1 MRRER
6 KYVTLRPMCGIVGY
20 AGARPALNIVLDGLR
35 RLEYRG
41 YDSAGV
47 AVINGADLVACKR
60 AGKLANLEKAVAE
73 LAGTGDDHGLATGT
87 TGIGHTR
94 WATHGGPTDRNAH
107 PHRSTDGRIAVIHN
121 GIIENFAALRAELEA
136 AGVEFASDTDTECAA
151 HLLSAELAAISPG
164 PSFGE
169 TGPSGRPDSPVS
181 PELGPGGG
189 ALAEAMRRVCRRLA
203 GAFTLLA
210 VDARAPGV
218 VVGARRDSP
227 LVVGKGGGENYLASD
242 VSAFIAHTR
251 EAVELG
257 QDQVV
262 TITPDSIEI
271 TDFDG
276 RPATGRAYH
285 IDWDA
290 SAAEKGGYDYFMLK
304 EIAEQPRA
312 VADTLRGRF
321 TEAGEI
327 ALDEVRLT
335 DQDLRNVDK
344 VFVVAC
350 GTAYHAGLV
359 AKYAIEHWTRLPCE
373 VELASEFRYRD
384 PVLDRSTLV
393 VAISQSGETMDT
405 LMALRHAKEQKARVL
420 AICNTNGSTIPRESD
435 AVLYTHAGPEIAVA
449 STKAFLTQLVACYLV
464 GLHLAQVRGV
474 KFADEV
480 AAVVAQ
486 LRAMSGSVEAVL
498 ETMEPVRALARSL
511 AEARSVLFIGRHV
524 GYPVALEGALKLKEL
539 AYMHAEGFAAGE
551 LKHGPIALIDAGTP
565 VVCVVPSPA
574 GRGVLHDKI
583 VSNVQEVRARG
594 ARTIVIAEE
603 GDDAVVPYAD
613 HLIRVP
619 ATPTLL
625 SPLVTTVPL
634 QVLACEIAAT
644 RGHDVD
650 QPRNLAKSVTVE

>member
-1 MRRER
+1 MTRER
-6 KYVTLRPMCGIVGY
+6 LSATLPNMCGIVGY
-20 AGARPALNIVLDGLR
+20 VGNRPALSIVLDGLR

-47 AVINGADLVACKR
+47 AVIDGDAVLTEKR
-60 AGKLANLEKAVAE
+60 AGKLANLDKA
-73 LAGTGDDHGLATGT
+73 LADRAGDGIASGA

-107 PHRSTDGRIAVIHN
+107 PHLSGDGRVAVIHN
-121 GIIENFAALRAELEA
+121 GIIENFARLRAELEA
-136 AGVEFASDTDTECAA
+136 TGVEFRSDTDTECAA
-151 HLLSAELAAISPG
+151 HLLAAEMRALREAGAQGG
-164 PSFGE
+164 PQ
-169 TGPSGRPDSPVS
+169 
-181 PELGPGGG
+181 L
-189 ALAEAMRRVCRRLA
+189 LAEGMRRTVRRLE

-210 VDARAPGV
+210 VDVDQPDA
-218 VVGARRDSP
+218 VVGARRNSP
-227 LVVGKGGGENYLASD
+227 LVVGRGDGENFLASD
-242 VSAFIAHTR
+242 VSAFIEHTR

-262 TITPDSIEI
+262 LITPAGIEI
-271 TDFDG
+271 TDFLGEPVDG
-276 RPATGRAYH
+276 RNLH
-285 IDWDA
+285 IDWDS

-304 EIAEQPRA
+304 EIAEQPQA
-312 VADTLRGRF
+312 IADTLLGRLSDRGD
-321 TEAGEI
+321 I
-327 ALDEVRLT
+327 VLDEVRLT
-335 DQDLRNVDK
+335 DQDLRDVDK
-344 VFVVAC
+344 VFIIAC

-359 AKYAIEHWTRLPCE
+359 AKYAIEHWCRIPCE

-393 VAISQSGETMDT
+393 IAISQSGETMDT

-435 AVLYTHAGPEIAVA
+435 AVLYTYGGPEIAVA
-449 STKAFLTQLVACYLV
+449 STKAFLTQLVACYLI
-464 GLHLAQVRGV
+464 GLYLAQVRGV
-474 KFADEV
+474 MYADEV
-480 AAVVAQ
+480 AAIVSR
-486 LRAMSGSVEAVL
+486 LRRTPDNLRELLAG
-498 ETMEPVRALARSL
+498 MEDVRALARDLRTAST
-511 AEARSVLFIGRHV
+511 VLFIGRHV

-574 GRGVLHDKI
+574 GRGVMRDKV
-583 VSNVQEVRARG
+583 VSNIQEVRARG

-603 GDDAVVPYAD
+603 GDDGVAAYAD

-619 ATPTLL
+619 RTPTLL
-625 SPLVTTVPL
+625 APLMTTVPL
-634 QVLACEIAAT
+634 QILACEIAAA